1 MDEWKRQLQ
10 TYKEENIR
18 LKREIEMIKKS
29 SGGDIVD
36 GLYYEINAL
45 KSKNE
50 MLEKE
55 LQSKDQELKQ
65 GNRLVEKTT
74 VS

>member
-1 MDEWKRQLQ
+1 
-10 TYKEENIR
+10 
-18 LKREIEMIKKS
+18 MIKKS

-55 LQSKDQELKQ
+55 LQNKDLEMKQ
-65 GNRLVEKTT
+65 GNKHFEKVTVIIVNCEFDLVEIWNWNWF
-74 VS
+74 SF